1 MALRLTPKDE
11 SFYDLFAVSSGFLV
25 AGAKELAAMLGATP
39 AERVEIAKRMSDIE
53 RDADEANHQII
64 RRVNASFITPF
75 SREDIHALAVA
86 LDECVDHMDAA
97 LDLVVLYQV
106 DEVLPRVTKQ
116 VDVLGRMAELT
127 ADAVPRLRSMTG
139 LADYLA
145 EIGRLEKR
153 ANKAYRRML
162 AELFNTPG
170 ADPITVMKHKEII
183 DSLEAAAN
191 TFEKVA
197 HTVEGIAVKET

>member
-1 MALRLTPKDE
+1 MA
-11 SFYDLFAVSSGFLV
+11 
-25 AGAKELAAMLGATP
+25 
-39 AERVEIAKRMSDIE
+39 EIE
-53 RDADEANHQII
+53 NDADEATHEII
-64 RRVNASFITPF
+64 RRVNSSFITPF

-86 LDECVDHMDAA
+86 MDECVNHMDAA

-116 VDVLGRMAELT
+116 VEVLTRMAELT

-145 EIGRLEKR
+145 EIARLEKR

-162 AELFNTPG
+162 AELYNTPG

-183 DSLEAAAN
+183 DSLESAAN
-191 TFEKVA
+191 AFEQVA
-197 HTVEGIAVKET
+197 HKVEGIAVKES